1 MKVKCYDAGERTS
14 HLKLSIEL
22 DKALKKLTISK
33 RHKIKFDL
41 FWGAILV
48 IMIIIIGIFVYFTGG
63 TSSFVHLMYIPII
76 ISVFIFGILG
86 GAFIAL
92 FAGFIVGP
100 YMPLSVAQGVMQRP
114 FTWVLRIVM
123 FIIIVLIVGLL
134 VDYIKLT
141 NDLEKKKAYM
151 DILTGYPNYNK
162 FKQDLT
168 LALNEGMISPI
179 SIIIYEFENMETIN
193 RYVGYVTGQQS
204 FIKLLNMAD
213 NYFVKGTVYSINSNK
228 FLVVIPD
235 YNCEDAYIIANK
247 FSHKMKQ
254 PIYINGLPIAAIIKG
269 GMDCFFLHSNKIS
282 DIIEKLE
289 KALDQA
295 RSSRNDLMIYDNKF
309 AQESAEQY
317 NTLVSVYRALQNDTF
332 SLVYQPKVS
341 LKNNELVGVEALL
354 RWNDSEFCN
363 MPISHVIKIAEDAGF
378 ISQITK
384 WVIKNAVLQ
393 LKKWQEEGIEIN
405 IAINL
410 SSRDLNDSSIVEF
423 TRECLESFHIE
434 PSLLEFELTERSI
447 IEDEDKVFLILN
459 KIKNMG
465 IKVSLDDYGTGHN
478 SLMYITKLLFKFNYI
493 KIDKLFIDEIENDNN
508 KTLIEGIIRAA
519 HGFGIEVIGE
529 GVESEEQLNILKEI
543 ECDIVQGYYYS
554 KPLVPKELN
563 NFIKRTRAI

>member
-1 MKVKCYDAGERTS
+1 MKVKGYDAGERTS

-100 YMPLSVAQGVMQRP
+100 YMPLSVAQGVMQKP
-114 FTWVLRIVM
+114 FTWLLRMVM
-123 FIIIVLIVGLL
+123 FVIIVLIVGLL

-151 DILTGYPNYNK
+151 DILTGFPNSNK

-168 LALNEGMISPI
+168 LALNEDTISPF
-179 SIIIYEFENMETIN
+179 SIIIFEFENMETIN

-213 NYFVKGTVYSINSNK
+213 NYFVKGMVYSINSNK

-235 YNCEDAYIIANK
+235 YNCEDAYIIANE

-269 GMDCFFLHSNKIS
+269 GMDCFSLHCNEINEM
-282 DIIEKLE
+282 IEKLE

-295 RSSRNDLMIYDNKF
+295 RRSRNDIMIYDNKF
-309 AQESAEQY
+309 AQESGKQY
-317 NTLVSVYRALQNDTF
+317 NTLVSLYRALQN
-332 SLVYQPKVS
+332 
-341 LKNNELVGVEALL
+341 
-354 RWNDSEFCN
+354 EFG
-363 MPISHVIKIAEDAGF
+363 K
-378 ISQITK
+378 Q
-384 WVIKNAVLQ
+384 
-393 LKKWQEEGIEIN
+393 
-405 IAINL
+405 
-410 SSRDLNDSSIVEF
+410 
-423 TRECLESFHIE
+423 
-434 PSLLEFELTERSI
+434 
-447 IEDEDKVFLILN
+447 
-459 KIKNMG
+459 
-465 IKVSLDDYGTGHN
+465 
-478 SLMYITKLLFKFNYI
+478 
-493 KIDKLFIDEIENDNN
+493 
-508 KTLIEGIIRAA
+508 
-519 HGFGIEVIGE
+519 
-529 GVESEEQLNILKEI
+529 
-543 ECDIVQGYYYS
+543 
-554 KPLVPKELN
+554 
-563 NFIKRTRAI
+563 